1 MDDDER
7 LTKLRAMAHP
17 ARLQILSLLT
27 GAAMSAAEVAR
38 EIGTTQANASYHL
51 RRLHDAGEIELV
63 EEVRIRGGTARRFRH
78 VPFEPDLEAIEAHHR
93 DGGPTEQQF
102 YAALAQE
109 LLRRAGARVRAPHG
123 MNVDAELW
131 VPAQVWDEA
140 VRQVSRL
147 SYVLHHAALPPRSP
161 DAVRTNTTIAM
172 FAMDPTAR
180 PLPPEVAEGEA

>member
-27 GAAMSAAEVAR
+27 GTAMSAAEVAR

-78 VPFEPDLEAIEAHHR
+78 VSFEPDLEPGDEPRRA
-93 DGGPTEQQF
+93 GGPTERQF

-109 LLRRAGARVRAPHG
+109 LLRRVGARIPAPHG

-131 VPAQVWDEA
+131 VPTQVWEEA
-140 VRQVSRL
+140 VRRVSRL
-147 SYVLHHAALPPRSP
+147 SYTLHQAALPPRSP
-161 DAVRTNTTIAM
+161 GAVRTNTTIAM

-180 PLPPEVAEGEA
+180 PSDPEAAEDGA

>member
-27 GAAMSAAEVAR
+27 GTAMSAAEIAR

-78 VPFEPDLEAIEAHHR
+78 VSFEPEVAPPDEQRR

-109 LLRRAGARVRAPHG
+109 LLRRVGARVRAPHG

-131 VPAQVWDEA
+131 VPPEVWEEA

-147 SYVLHHAALPPRSP
+147 SYALHQAALPPRSP
-161 DAVRTNTTIAM
+161 GTVRTNTTIAM
-172 FAMDPTAR
+172 FAMDPAAR
-180 PLPPEVAEGEA
+180 PAHPDVVGGDA

>member
-27 GAAMSAAEVAR
+27 GAAMPAAEVAR

-63 EEVRIRGGTARRFRH
+63 EEVKVRGGTARRFRH
-78 VPFEPDLEAIEAHHR
+78 VPFEPELELDDGQHR
-93 DGGPTEQQF
+93 DGGPTERQF

-109 LLRRAGARVRAPHG
+109 LQRRATARVRQPHG

-131 VPAQVWDEA
+131 VPPEVWEEA
-140 VRQVSRL
+140 VRRVGRL
-147 SYVLHHAALPPRSP
+147 SFLLHQAALLARSP
-161 DAVRTNTTIAM
+161 GAVRTNTTIAM
-172 FAMDPTAR
+172 FAMDPIAR
-180 PLPPEVAEGEA
+180 PTDVRPGEDDT